1 MSQTD
6 FHYQKKELPANLTKF
21 SLVVLTIGVVLS
33 LIAFFVDRERALFS
47 YLVTYM
53 MIVSIAVG
61 SLFIV
66 ALEYIAGADWS
77 TPIRRIPEFFSRL
90 LPLLFI
96 LVIPLL
102 VFNHDLFHWAH
113 KEAVAED
120 KILQGKAPYLNI
132 TFFVIRTF
140 VFIGLWSLFYWA
152 LTRNSRKQDTTKDQT
167 LTTKNIR
174 LSAIFILV
182 FAISITFTAIDF
194 MMSLEP
200 HWFSTIYGVYF
211 FSGIVVA
218 ALAAI
223 TLTVI
228 MLKERGYFSPWMN
241 DDHLFSLGAL
251 IFAFINFWAYIAF
264 SQYLLIWYA
273 DLPEETFWFLTR
285 WNGNW
290 AYLSI
295 FLIIVHFLVPYFAL
309 LTQPSKQDPKRLKFI
324 SIWLLFAH
332 FIDLFWLIMPNMNSM
347 KDGYV
352 FSWIDFVF
360 PIAGVG
366 LIILVFIIS
375 YKKDNLLPIG
385 DPKLQ
390 RGMDFHL

>member
-6 FHYQKKELPANLTKF
+6 FHYQKKDLPAGLSKTGVLL
-21 SLVVLTIGVVLS
+21 LVVGIVLS
-33 LIAFFVDRERALFS
+33 LLAFFVDQERAIFN

-53 MIVSIAVG
+53 MIVSIGLG
-61 SLFIV
+61 SLFLI

-77 TPIRRIPEFFSRL
+77 TPIRRIPEFFAGV

-113 KEAVAED
+113 EEAVAED

-140 VFIGLWSLFYWA
+140 VFIGLWSLFYWVM
-152 LTRNSRKQDTTKDQT
+152 TRNSRKQDQSKDQK

-174 LSAIFILV
+174 LAAIFIPV
-182 FAISITFTAIDF
+182 FALSITFTAIDF

-200 HWFSTIYGVYF
+200 HWFSTIFGVYF
-211 FSGIVVA
+211 FSGTVVA

-223 TLTVI
+223 TFVI
-228 MLKERGYFSPWMN
+228 VKLKEKDYFSPWMN

-251 IFAFINFWAYIAF
+251 LFEFINFWAYIAL
-264 SQYLLIWYA
+264 SQFLLIWYA

-285 WNGNW
+285 WEGGW
-290 AYLSI
+290 VFFSI
-295 FLIIVHFLVPYFAL
+295 GLIVIHFLVPYFAL
-309 LTQPSKQDPKRLKFI
+309 LTQPSKMNPKRLKFI
-324 SIWLLFAH
+324 AVWLLFAH
-332 FIDLFWLIMPNMNSM
+332 LFDLFWLIMPNMGSM
-347 KDGYV
+347 KTGYT
-352 FSWIDFVF
+352 FSWIDLVF
-360 PIAGVG
+360 PIAGIGIV
-366 LIILVFIIS
+366 ILVFN
-375 YKKDNLLPIG
+375 YKTKKDNLIPIG
-385 DPKLQ
+385 DPKLK
-390 RGMDFHL
+390 RGIDFHL